1 MDHCEP
7 VGRRILGLLEDER
20 RIGLVHADFD
30 GRRLGRTDRLEEA
43 LSQRYAAGRVDDEVR
58 RDTPGRSANVLEPHA
73 CDAAIVGGGDHLGDA
88 RAMSDFDMRL
98 LFDPPAAD
106 ALERRARQSELVVS
120 EVALRK
126 GVETG
131 QLDAEVAAK
140 PHPDGAGL
148 HEIDLDPR
156 EHTVERGM
164 PAREQRV
171 RVARLRRAG
180 TRSRSIG
187 QGVAV
192 EHHHL
197 LEMGLDR
204 LRRRQP
210 RHSGADD
217 DGLLEDWIAHFGYLQ
232 R

>member
-1 MDHCEP
+1 MRPDASTTRSAARLP
-7 VGRRILGLLEDER
+7 V
-20 RIGLVHADFD
+20 
-30 GRRLGRTDRLEEA
+30 
-43 LSQRYAAGRVDDEVR
+43 
-58 RDTPGRSANVLEPHA
+58 RSANVLEPHA

-131 QLDAEVAAK
+131 QLQPEVAAK

-164 PAREQRV
+164 SAREQRV

-180 TRSRSIG
+180 TRSRSVG

-192 EHHHL
+192 EHRHL

>member
-1 MDHCEP
+1 MRPDASTTRSAATLP
-7 VGRRILGLLEDER
+7 VVPRTSSNRTPATRLLSGEAITSVTRERCLISICGSCSTRRR
-20 RIGLVHADFD
+20 QTR
-30 GRRLGRTDRLEEA
+30 
-43 LSQRYAAGRVDDEVR
+43 SSAGRDR
-58 RDTPGRSANVLEPHA
+58 ANWSYPKSRCGKGSKPGSSN
-73 CDAAIVGGGDHLGDA
+73 
-88 RAMSDFDMRL
+88 
-98 LFDPPAAD
+98 
-106 ALERRARQSELVVS
+106 
-120 EVALRK
+120 
-126 GVETG
+126 
-131 QLDAEVAAK
+131 AEVAAK

-156 EHTVERGM
+156 KHTVERGM

-171 RVARLRRAG
+171 RMARLRRAG
-180 TRSRSIG
+180 TRSRSVG

-192 EHHHL
+192 EHRHL